1 MEPRSTVSEND
12 QKEGVASDETTTTDE
27 KNNLDFSTQN
37 LHGANFTHAGLN
49 NAIFHRAYLMKAN
62 FRRAQL
68 QASDCLEADFLRANL
83 LRANFWKACMQNA
96 EFYEAELQGS
106 FFIDAD
112 MRGAHFAKAN
122 FEGAMMQEADL
133 RFARN
138 LHAALLPKGWYE
150 ALQNAGLIPSK
161 CGECTPFTER
171 FGEHPDLIGRNVCV
185 CDACLDN
192 CSCSRCDPE
201 AFSRR

>member
-12 QKEGVASDETTTTDE
+12 RKEGVASDETTTTDE

-62 FRRAQL
+62 FQFAQL

-83 LRANFWKACMQNA
+83 LRANFWKACMKNA
-96 EFYEAELQGS
+96 EFHEAELQGS

-112 MRGAHFAKAN
+112 MRGARFAKAN
-122 FEGAMMQEADL
+122 FEGAMMQGADL

-161 CGECTPFTER
+161 CGECIECDREGAHAEPHFCTCD
-171 FGEHPDLIGRNVCV
+171 EHYY
-185 CDACLDN
+185 
-192 CSCSRCDPE
+192 CSCRRCLPSALFRNRE
-201 AFSRR
+201 